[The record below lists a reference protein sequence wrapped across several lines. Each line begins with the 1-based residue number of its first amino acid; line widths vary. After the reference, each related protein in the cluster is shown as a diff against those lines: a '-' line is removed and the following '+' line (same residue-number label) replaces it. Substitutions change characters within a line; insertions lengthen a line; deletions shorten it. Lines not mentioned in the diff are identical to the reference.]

1 MLSDHAKVRHRIT
14 QVLFLLTIF
23 FLPTQ
28 LGKHFWP
35 SFSFV
40 LGSRVDYLSP
50 TLFFTDILVHCLITL
65 VFLET
70 WTLPRMRAYIKHI
83 HWGVVGFF
91 LLILLSALLS
101 TRPLLGLYG
110 VIRLVV
116 YFLFGYG
123 VYKLLTKENIRRQAR
138 VVFALALVLQ
148 SLLALLQYANQGS
161 LGGLLYWIG
170 ERTFSSGTPGIAN
183 ASINGQLIM
192 RPYGTLPH
200 PNVLAAYLL
209 TGIVFLFPELLKRNK
224 VRKLFFIATMSMSA
238 IALLFTMSRSVLLV
252 AGCFVFGV
260 LLKPLVQKRNT
271 VGLALTALLSVV
283 VLFLIGLFTP
293 LAGRLTTSIVD
304 ESLTQRIQLLD
315 YSVSMFAD
323 NPLVGVGPLHFLVM
337 LPLYQSITSGG
348 FLLQPVHNIF
358 FLLLSEIGIGGFVG
372 VCVFLFGISKRI
384 QQNIGVLRFQQMLLF
399 TLFLLLGMTD
409 HYFLTVHQGLL
420 LTALILG
427 YCCVVPP
434 YSEREI

>member
-1 MLSDHAKVRHRIT
+1 
-14 QVLFLLTIF
+14 
-23 FLPTQ
+23 
-28 LGKHFWP
+28 
-35 SFSFV
+35 
-40 LGSRVDYLSP
+40 
-50 TLFFTDILVHCLITL
+50 
-65 VFLET
+65 
-70 WTLPRMRAYIKHI
+70 MRAYIKHI

-110 VIRLVV
+110 VVRLVV
-116 YFLFGYG
+116 YFLFGYS

-170 ERTFSSGTPGIAN
+170 ERTFTSGTPGIAN

-209 TGIVFLFPELLKRNK
+209 TGIVFLFPELLKQNK
-224 VRKLFFIATMSMSA
+224 VRKMFFIATMSMSA

-252 AGCFVFGV
+252 AGCFVLGV
-260 LLKPLVQKRNT
+260 FLKPLVQKRNA
-271 VGLALTALLSVV
+271 VGLALTTLLSVV

-323 NPLVGVGPLHFLVM
+323 NPIIGVGPLHFLVS

-409 HYFLTVHQGLL
+409 HYFLTVHQGQL

-427 YCCVVPP
+427 YCYVVLP
-434 YSEREI
+434 YPEREI